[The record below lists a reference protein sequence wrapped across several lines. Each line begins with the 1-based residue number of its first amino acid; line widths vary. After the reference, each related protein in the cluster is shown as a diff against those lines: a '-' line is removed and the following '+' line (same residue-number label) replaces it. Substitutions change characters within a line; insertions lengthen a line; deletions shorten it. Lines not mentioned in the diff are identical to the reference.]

1 VFVMFASLKVESE
14 TGVGGLPV
22 VNEFPDVFTE
32 DIVDLPPERDVE
44 FVIDLVHGTNLIS
57 TTPY

>member
-1 VFVMFASLKVESE
+1 VFVMFASLTVESE
-14 TGVGGLPV
+14 TGVGDLLV
-22 VNEFPDVFTE
+22 VNEFLDVFPE

-57 TTPY
+57 TAPY

>member
-1 VFVMFASLKVESE
+1 MFVMFASLTVESE
-14 TGVGGLPV
+14 TGVGDLLV
-22 VNEFPDVFTE
+22 VNEFLDVFPE

-57 TTPY
+57 TAPY